1 MPSSYHVLSPLT
13 TSDLTTLQGA
23 IGIQIRD
30 EDEKMARYIGALN
43 HEATFTAVSCER
55 AFLAALDGN
64 CRTPI
69 AGQAKVVDGKLVFEG
84 LIAKV
89 DGTTIFRTSRTGD
102 PADAVKMGHRTLTLT
117 LTLTLTTDH

>member
-43 HEATFTAVSCER
+43 HDETFTAVSCER

-69 AGQAKVVDGKLVFEG
+69 AGQAKIVDGKLVFEG

-89 DGTTIFRTSRTGD
+89 
-102 PADAVKMGHRTLTLT
+102 P
-117 LTLTLTTDH
+117 